1 MRHLNY
7 DHLLYFWTVVREGS
21 IARAAE
27 TLHVTPQTI
36 SGQIKLL
43 EAQVQGKLLERSGR
57 RLVPT
62 DLGRIAFEYAQE
74 IFPRGQE
81 LANVLRGAPRS
92 GPVSLTV
99 GVSDAVPKLVTYR
112 VLAPL
117 LAGDNPVR
125 VTCEEGP
132 LDLLISELA
141 VHKLDLVLSTSAL
154 PPDTGVKAFS
164 HLLGESDLL
173 VFGTAEHAKRLKKGF
188 PQSLSG
194 APWLLPTERSAA
206 RRALDAWFERENIAP
221 RIVAE
226 FDDSAL
232 MKTFGQGGAGVFCA
246 PAAIENE
253 MRQDYGVASIG
264 RVQGLR
270 ARFYAISPERRI
282 RHPAVAAIT
291 QVARSDVFE
300 FAEGAGKA

>member
-36 SGQIKLL
+36 SGQVKLL
-43 EAQVQGKLLERSGR
+43 EREVQGRLLERSGR

-62 DLGRIAFEYAQE
+62 ELGRIAFEYAQE

-99 GVSDAVPKLVTYR
+99 GVSDAVPKLVTWR

-117 LAGDNPVR
+117 LSGPDPVR

-132 LDLLISELA
+132 LDLLLSELA
-141 VHKLDLVLSTSAL
+141 VHELDLVLSTSAL

-164 HLLGESDLL
+164 HLLGESELL
-173 VFGTAEHAKRLKKGF
+173 AFGTSEHAKRLRKGF

-206 RRALDAWFERENIAP
+206 RRSLDAWFAREGIVP

-226 FDDSAL
+226 FDDDAL
-232 MKTFGQGGAGVFCA
+232 MKTFGQGGAGIFSA
-246 PAAIENE
+246 PAAIEQE
-253 MRQDYGVASIG
+253 LRQESGVVAIG
-264 RVQGLR
+264 RLEGLR
-270 ARFYAISPERRI
+270 GRFYAITPERRI

-291 QVARSDVFE
+291 QAARSDVFE
-300 FAEGAGKA
+300 FAAGGTKP